1 MAKIYTKTTGNI
13 KEYDIDLNDDI
24 FKQILELRK
33 NYLYDRERFFLN
45 YISDEDLSKCNFN
58 DEESLEQFS
67 NDTMSKLSPIKGMAG
82 CNQRE
87 EMLSKGIRYAGNIIS
102 DPNKN
107 VLGQFDIIDNTMIY
121 SPIFPYFYEE
131 RDLIKFA
138 RDEYFTTIPF
148 DVLALN
154 QIKYVKK
161 CLIYTGKMLSLKELA
176 NSKYGY
182 YAMEKV
188 SKTQMKE
195 FIKDPEQG
203 RLLKRKF
210 IESEIGK
217 N

>member
-24 FKQILELRK
+24 FKQILEIRK
-33 NYLYDRERFFLN
+33 NFLYDRERFFLN
-45 YISDEDLSKCNFN
+45 YISDEDLSKYDFN
-58 DEESLEQFS
+58 DEESIEHFL
-67 NDTMSKLSPIKGMAG
+67 NDTKSLHSPIKGMAG

-87 EMLSKGIRYAGNIIS
+87 DMLSKGIRYAGNIIS

-107 VLGQFDIIDNTMIY
+107 VLGQFDIINNTMIY

-161 CLIYTGKMLSLKELA
+161 CLIYTGKTLSLKELA
-176 NSKYGY
+176 NSKYGS

-188 SKTQMKE
+188 SKEQMKE

-203 RLLKRKF
+203 RLLKREI
-210 IESEIGK
+210 IESKIGK
-217 N
+217 Q